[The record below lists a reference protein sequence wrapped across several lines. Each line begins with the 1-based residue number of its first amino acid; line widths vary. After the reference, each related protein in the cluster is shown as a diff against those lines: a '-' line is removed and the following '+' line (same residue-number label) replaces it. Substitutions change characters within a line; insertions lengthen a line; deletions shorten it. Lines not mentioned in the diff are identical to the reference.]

1 MLLCGLFRYF
11 IMLRNIDYFY
21 RWMLYTAMY
30 VTVYNLGGD
39 VNLLKNSINFKRI
52 GPTRIERRGLLLL
65 NLLC

>member
-21 RWMLYTAMY
+21 RWMLFTAMY

-39 VNLLKNSINFKRI
+39 LNLLKK
-52 GPTRIERRGLLLL
+52 GVYYY
-65 NLLC
+65 